1 MSLSEENIN
10 WYVVYTRPRWE
21 KKVAETLLHKGIINY
36 CPLNKVL
43 KQWSDRKKIVLEPL
57 FKGYVFIRIEET
69 KKWDV
74 KKIDGIINYVHWL
87 GKPAR
92 VKESEINTIKMFLQ
106 EFNDVEVI
114 NRQLDVNTAVLVK
127 QGVLMNYRGIIV
139 EVSGSRA
146 RVKIDSMGIQL
157 SAVFD
162 KTNLEPAISDKY

>member
-1 MSLSEENIN
+1 M
-10 WYVVYTRPRWE
+10 
-21 KKVAETLLHKGIINY
+21 AETLLHKGIINY

-43 KQWSDRKKIVLEPL
+43 KQWSDRRKIVLEPL

-92 VKESEINTIKMFLQ
+92 VKESEIYTIKMFLQ

-114 NRQLDVNTAVLVK
+114 NRQLDVITAVVFG
-127 QGVLMNYRGIIV
+127 QEVLINYRGIIL

-146 RVKIDSMGIQL
+146 RGEIVSMGIQL

>member
-1 MSLSEENIN
+1 M
-10 WYVVYTRPRWE
+10 
-21 KKVAETLLHKGIINY
+21 AETLLHKGIINY

-162 KTNLEPAISDKY
+162 KTNLEPAFSDKY

>member
-1 MSLSEENIN
+1 M
-10 WYVVYTRPRWE
+10 
-21 KKVAETLLHKGIINY
+21 AETLLHKGIINY